1 MPFRDQE
8 WEELQRDCDI
18 FPAYS
23 DFLYGPD
30 PRIITTQ
37 EPGLHPMIY
46 PIDASAPIRYTNSMP
61 SRTWSHKTT
70 EDLEKSKNA
79 TAQTLLAG
87 QNEPGSDMSGANNG
101 RSTPGSYVHSQ
112 TGSLLNPL
120 LPPQSVCTISE
131 EDMARRKTL
140 NASQRRR
147 RSQTVVPFSPSQ
159 QQQPVG
165 MTGHQMHTR
174 NTPVIHSADVE
185 PQQPSFLRS
194 SSTTDID
201 ETLAQMGSRQK
212 SDAFSPFALQTTMLP
227 PPANL
232 SQRQPQHATGLSNNL
247 PPIPARNNSPESS
260 QQISLLQPNDIL
272 RNSRYD
278 CINPVKRLEIAKV
291 LVDRWVVVRNSAADD
306 ALGVKAMSDI
316 RNITRMV
323 NNSVI
328 NIQAAM
334 DLQQQRIQQLHMQ
347 AVPERAQT
355 DHIQHIQQLQPTTQ
369 TPQGY
374 AQPQPQPGIWS
385 AQLTQSSPTQPFQQP
400 ASQESYCSIS
410 QASQQMQVPQ
420 QSTPQGFQ
428 THQQPQQQ
436 NQDQYEQ
443 STSQNSTLSPA
454 QVRANISRHI
464 PEMWQNFLITQNTS
478 LPLQD
483 RMNARQWMVSFKN
496 NLPVE
501 AHTYV
506 VQVLQRAMR
515 EHSQG
520 RDALAFL
527 KTVNME
533 SNLSDGGESK
543 QTGAQD
549 GL

>member
-101 RSTPGSYVHSQ
+101 RSTHGSYVHSQ

-140 NASQRRR
+140 NVSQRRR

-165 MTGHQMHTR
+165 MTEHQIHTR

-247 PPIPARNNSPESS
+247 PPIPAPNDSPESS

-278 CINPVKRLEIAKV
+278 CINPAKRLEIAKV

-328 NIQAAM
+328 NVQAAM

-355 DHIQHIQQLQPTTQ
+355 DHIQHVQQLQPPTQ
-369 TPQGY
+369 TPQRY

-385 AQLTQSSPTQPFQQP
+385 AQLIQSSPTQPFQQP
-400 ASQESYCSIS
+400 ASQESYCSIP

-420 QSTPQGFQ
+420 QSTATAAKPGPVRAIYKPKLHSKPCTSPRKHQSPHSRNVAEFSDYPKHLTASAGQDERASVDGKFQ
-428 THQQPQQQ
+428 
-436 NQDQYEQ
+436 EQ
-443 STSQNSTLSPA
+443 STS
-454 QVRANISRHI
+454 
-464 PEMWQNFLITQNTS
+464 
-478 LPLQD
+478 
-483 RMNARQWMVSFKN
+483 
-496 NLPVE
+496 
-501 AHTYV
+501 
-506 VQVLQRAMR
+506 
-515 EHSQG
+515 
-520 RDALAFL
+520 
-527 KTVNME
+527 
-533 SNLSDGGESK
+533 
-543 QTGAQD
+543 
-549 GL
+549 

>member
-61 SRTWSHKTT
+61 SRAWSHKTT

-87 QNEPGSDMSGANNG
+87 QNEPGSDMIGANNG
-101 RSTPGSYVHSQ
+101 RNTPGSYVHSQ

-140 NASQRRR
+140 NASRRRR

-165 MTGHQMHTR
+165 MTGHQMYTR

-212 SDAFSPFALQTTMLP
+212 SDAFSPFALQTSMLP

-232 SQRQPQHATGLSNNL
+232 SQR
-247 PPIPARNNSPESS
+247 

-278 CINPVKRLEIAKV
+278 CINPAKRLEIAKV

-374 AQPQPQPGIWS
+374 AQPQPQQGIWS

-400 ASQESYCSIS
+400 ASQESYCSIP

-420 QSTPQGFQ
+420 QSTLQGYQ

-443 STSQNSTLSPA
+443 STSQNTTLSPA
-454 QVRANISRHI
+454 QVRANISRHT

-527 KTVNME
+527 ETVNME

-543 QTGAQD
+543 QTGTQD

>member
-70 EDLEKSKNA
+70 EDPEKSKNA

-101 RSTPGSYVHSQ
+101 RSTHGSYVHSQ
-112 TGSLLNPL
+112 TSSLLNPL

-140 NASQRRR
+140 NVSQRRR

-165 MTGHQMHTR
+165 MTEHQIHTR

-247 PPIPARNNSPESS
+247 PPIPAPNDSPESS

-278 CINPVKRLEIAKV
+278 CINPAKRLEIAKV

-306 ALGVKAMSDI
+306 ALGGKGHVGHSKHHQNGQQFSHQCTSCDGSATTED
-316 RNITRMV
+316 T
-323 NNSVI
+323 
-328 NIQAAM
+328 AAPYAGGSRESA
-334 DLQQQRIQQLHMQ
+334 DGPYT
-347 AVPERAQT
+347 AC
-355 DHIQHIQQLQPTTQ
+355 PTTP
-369 TPQGY
+369 TSY
-374 AQPQPQPGIWS
+374 SNS
-385 AQLTQSSPTQPFQQP
+385 AEICPTSAPTGHLVRSTHPVISNPTIPAASFARIILQYSSSFSTNAG
-400 ASQESYCSIS
+400 ASTINSHSS
-410 QASQQMQVPQ
+410 K
-420 QSTPQGFQ
+420 TR
-428 THQQPQQQ
+428 T
-436 NQDQYEQ
+436 
-443 STSQNSTLSPA
+443 STSNLQAKT
-454 QVRANISRHI
+454 
-464 PEMWQNFLITQNTS
+464 
-478 LPLQD
+478 PL
-483 RMNARQWMVSFKN
+483 
-496 NLPVE
+496 
-501 AHTYV
+501 
-506 VQVLQRAMR
+506 
-515 EHSQG
+515 
-520 RDALAFL
+520 
-527 KTVNME
+527 
-533 SNLSDGGESK
+533 
-543 QTGAQD
+543 
-549 GL
+549 

>member
-23 DFLYGPD
+23 DYLYGPD

-70 EDLEKSKNA
+70 EDLERLKNA

-101 RSTPGSYVHSQ
+101 TSTPGSYVRPQ

-131 EDMARRKTL
+131 EEMARRKTL
-140 NASQRRR
+140 NASRRRR
-147 RSQTVVPFSPSQ
+147 RSQTVVPFSSS

-174 NTPVIHSADVE
+174 NTPVIHSGDVE

-201 ETLAQMGSRQK
+201 ETLVQMDSRQK
-212 SDAFSPFALQTTMLP
+212 SDALSSFASQTTMLP

-232 SQRQPQHATGLSNNL
+232 SQRQPLHAIGLSNNL
-247 PPIPARNNSPESS
+247 PPIPAPNNSPEPS
-260 QQISLLQPNDIL
+260 QQTSLLQPNDVL

-278 CINPVKRLEIAKV
+278 CINPAKRLEIAKV

-323 NNSVI
+323 NNSVT
-328 NIQAAM
+328 NMQAAM
-334 DLQQQRIQQLHMQ
+334 DLQQQRTQQLHMQ
-347 AVPERAQT
+347 AVPKRAQT
-355 DHIQHIQQLQPTTQ
+355 DHIQHIQQRQPTTP
-369 TPQGY
+369 TPQEY

-385 AQLTQSSPTQPFQQP
+385 AQLTQSSPIQPPWQP
-400 ASQESYCSIS
+400 ASQESYCSVP
-410 QASQQMQVPQ
+410 QVSQQMQLPQ
-420 QSTPQGFQ
+420 QSIPQDFQ
-428 THQQPQQQ
+428 THQQPQQR
-436 NQDQYEQ
+436 NQEQYEQ
-443 STSQNSTLSPA
+443 FTSQNINLSPA
-454 QVRANISRHI
+454 QLHANTSRHI
-464 PEMWQNFLITQNTS
+464 PEMWRNFLITQNTS

-483 RMNARQWMVSFKN
+483 RMNARQWMVNLKN

-501 AHTYV
+501 AHTYM

-533 SNLSDGGESK
+533 SNLFDGGESK
-543 QTGAQD
+543 HTSAQD